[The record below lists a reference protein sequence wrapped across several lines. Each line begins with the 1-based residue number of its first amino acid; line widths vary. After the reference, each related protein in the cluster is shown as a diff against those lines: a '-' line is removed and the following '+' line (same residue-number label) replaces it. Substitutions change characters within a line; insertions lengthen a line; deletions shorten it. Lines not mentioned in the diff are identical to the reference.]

1 MAENPIRP
9 AVVDAIER
17 SLAEFGELHQ
27 SLAENSRQ
35 VLVVGEAL
43 MDLIPVVGEGISEMV
58 GGGPCNSAKALARL
72 GFSTTFIG
80 GISSDSYGEVIEK
93 ELLDSGVILDLV
105 HRSDLPTALA
115 IATIN
120 DAGLASYEFKL
131 DSTVSFNFHSSLLP
145 KADADVIHIGSV
157 ATLLEPGASELYN
170 WLSDKSAI
178 VVFDPNVRPSIQG
191 NKEIYRNSVERWIDL
206 AKIVKLSEDDFSWL
220 YQSTESD
227 VIADWLS
234 RGSEI
239 VVVTRA
245 EKGLSAF
252 TRDERIDCPAAK
264 VELVDSVGAGDT
276 IGAVIVEGLLKYG
289 LDVLKTDVLRQVL
302 ERAAKA
308 AGITCSRAGANPP
321 WKEELDLAL

>member
-1 MAENPIRP
+1 M
-9 AVVDAIER
+9 
-17 SLAEFGELHQ
+17 SYLQ
-27 SLAENSRQ
+27 SSTQ
-35 VLVVGEAL
+35 IWVVGEAL
-43 MDLIPVVGEGISEMV
+43 MDLIPVANGKASALV
-58 GGGPCNSAKALARL
+58 GGGPCNSAKALARM
-72 GFSTTFIG
+72 GFPTTFIG
-80 GISSDSYGEVIEK
+80 GISTDVYGKAIER
-93 ELLDSGVILDLV
+93 ELLDSGVNLALA

-120 DAGLASYEFKL
+120 EAGLASYEFKV
-131 DSTVSFNFHSSLLP
+131 DSTVSFDFHSAWLP
-145 KADADVIHIGSV
+145 KDDTEVIHIGSV
-157 ATLLEPGASELYN
+157 ATLLEPGASELHS
-170 WLSDKSAI
+170 WLSKKSAT

-191 NKEIYRNSVERWIDL
+191 DKKIYRDNVERWIDL

-220 YQSTESD
+220 YESSENE
-227 VIADWLS
+227 VISNWLS
-234 RGSEI
+234 RGVEL

-245 EKGLSAF
+245 EKGLTAF
-252 TRDERIDCPAAK
+252 IREGRVDCPAAK

-289 LDVLKTDVLRQVL
+289 LGGLKTDVLKQVL